1 MLNNPIIPFSL
12 LFKYLYNA
20 YYVNNENI
28 IIDIIILFCL
38 HEKIKI

>member
-1 MLNNPIIPFSL
+1 MLNNPIITFSL
-12 LFKYLYNA
+12 LFIYLYNA
-20 YYVNNENI
+20 NYVNNEYI